1 MTSNNAFNLA
11 LRYLAR
17 SPKSVME
24 MKKYLAGKHLEPDEI
39 NGVIERLIELKYL
52 DDKTFARQFI
62 ENRIRFKPKSAYALG
77 FELRRKGIEPEIADE
92 LLTRLDDLE
101 LAWSAAMKKKRQWQ
115 HLDRE
120 KKKKKLMNHLK
131 YRGFNQGVCVTV
143 LERFLTEF

>member
-77 FELRRKGIEPEIADE
+77 YELRLKGIEPEIADE
-92 LLTRLDDLE
+92 FLATLDDLE
-101 LAWSAAMKKKRQWQ
+101 LAWSAAKKKQTQWR
-115 HLDRE
+115 HLDRD
-120 KKKKKLMNHLK
+120 KKKKKLMNHLR

-143 LERFLTEF
+143 LERFLTKT